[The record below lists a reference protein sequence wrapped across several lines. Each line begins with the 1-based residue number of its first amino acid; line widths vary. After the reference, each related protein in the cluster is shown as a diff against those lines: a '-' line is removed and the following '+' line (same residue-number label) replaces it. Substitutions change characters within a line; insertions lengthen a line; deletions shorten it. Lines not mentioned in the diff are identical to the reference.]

1 MYQNAI
7 QAYKKVGVT
16 NVVADA
22 DPHRVIQMLYQ
33 GLLENMAYAKG
44 CIERKDMVGKGKHL
58 SKSMS
63 IIFALQSA
71 LDMEVGEISLNLY
84 NLYDYMHRQLTDVL
98 VRNDA
103 KKIDEVVSL
112 LVPIK
117 MAWDKIPDEEKQ
129 RGYKMREE
137 KGQFRSSASAS
148 GHV

>member
-1 MYQNAI
+1 
-7 QAYKKVGVT
+7 
-16 NVVADA
+16 
-22 DPHRVIQMLYQ
+22 MLYQ

-84 NLYDYMHRQLTDVL
+84 SLYDYMHRQLTDVL

-103 KKIDEVVSL
+103 KKIDEVDSL
-112 LVPIK
+112 LTPRPYIYK
-117 MAWDKIPDEEKQ
+117 SCTTILTQ
-129 RGYKMREE
+129 RFWWGYYFIVM
-137 KGQFRSSASAS
+137 
-148 GHV
+148 